1 MRENAGKM
9 RTRITMSPDLFYAVR
24 TAPDKCFSELLISGK
39 CDSIHV
45 TQVHIIVSNMD
56 NGIVDLLPSVYA
68 LTGCDKT
75 IKIGTKSTAFHAV
88 MKCGF
93 ELLYS
98 FRKSE
103 ISDQMI
109 LSAEKFL
116 VKYFSKSFE
125 RNYFDDICFERTI
138 KNRFN

>member
-1 MRENAGKM
+1 M
-9 RTRITMSPDLFYAVR
+9 
-24 TAPDKCFSELLISGK
+24 LISGK

-45 TQVHIIVSNMD
+45 TSVHIIVSNMD
-56 NGIVDLLPSVYA
+56 NGIVDLLSAVYA
-68 LTGCDKT
+68 LTGCDKM
-75 IKIGTKSTAFHAV
+75 IKIRTKSTAFHAV
-88 MKCGF
+88 MKCGY

-125 RNYFDDICFERTI
+125 RNYFDDIYFETYHQKSFQLDLLSVI
-138 KNRFN
+138 T

>member
-9 RTRITMSPDLFYAVR
+9 RTRITPNTDSFYAVR
-24 TAPDKCFSELLISGK
+24 TAPGKCFSELVISGK

-45 TQVHIIVSNMD
+45 TPVHIIVTNMD
-56 NGIVDLLPSVYA
+56 NGIVDLLPAVYA

-75 IKIGTKSTAFHAV
+75 IKIGTKSTDFHAV
-88 MKCGF
+88 MKCGY

-98 FRKSE
+98 FVKSG

-125 RNYFDDICFERTI
+125 RNYFDDIYFETYHQ
-138 KNRFN
+138 NRFN

>member
-1 MRENAGKM
+1 MQ
-9 RTRITMSPDLFYAVR
+9 TRITPNTDSFYAVR
-24 TAPDKCFSELLISGK
+24 TSLDDCFSELAISGK

-45 TQVHIIVSNMD
+45 TPVHIIVSNMD
-56 NGIVDLLPSVYA
+56 NSTVDLLPAVHA

-75 IKIGTKSTAFHAV
+75 IKIGTKSTAFQAV
-88 MKCGF
+88 MKCGY

-98 FRKSE
+98 FGKSE

-109 LSAEKFL
+109 LSAKRFS

-125 RNYFDDICFERTI
+125 RNYFDDIL
-138 KNRFN
+138 